1 MLYRSSQTELEL
13 ERDKLHR
20 LLLSE
25 KACTEEILTQ
35 SQVLDELIILNMYRY
50 KNVAQCSTL

>member
-13 ERDKLHR
+13 ERDKLHG

-25 KACTEEILTQ
+25 RACTEEILTQ
-35 SQVLDELIILNMYRY
+35 SRVLDELIILSMNGY
-50 KNVAQCSTL
+50 KDVAQCSTL